1 MEFRRVLFR
10 SIVAIWDAAVR
21 SSRVTAGELTCSSF
35 DPHVA
40 MAGLVATGLVFA
52 VSCFSGFEATAIFRD
67 EVRDPEKTIPRATYL
82 AIAMLT
88 IFYTVGSWAFIQALG
103 EADAVRTIAAHP
115 STAFFDMVAR
125 RSEEHTSELHH

>member
-1 MEFRRVLFR
+1 
-10 SIVAIWDAAVR
+10 
-21 SSRVTAGELTCSSF
+21 
-35 DPHVA
+35 
-40 MAGLVATGLVFA
+40 MAGSVATGLIFA

-125 RSEEHTSELHH
+125 YLGTVGYHSVTVLIISGGFAGLLADRKSTRLNSSH

>member
-1 MEFRRVLFR
+1 
-10 SIVAIWDAAVR
+10 
-21 SSRVTAGELTCSSF
+21 
-35 DPHVA
+35 
-40 MAGLVATGLVFA
+40 MAGSVATGLIFA

-125 RSEEHTSELHH
+125 YLGTVGYHSVRSEEHTSELQSLMRISYAVFCLKKKTPIHT

>member
-1 MEFRRVLFR
+1 
-10 SIVAIWDAAVR
+10 
-21 SSRVTAGELTCSSF
+21 
-35 DPHVA
+35 
-40 MAGLVATGLVFA
+40 MAGSVATGRIFA

-88 IFYTVGSWAFIQALG
+88 IFYTVGSWAFLQALG

-115 STAFFDMVAR
+115 STDFFDMVAR
-125 RSEEHTSELHH
+125 SLDTVGYQRVTVLLLSGRFAGMMALQPVLMTKNV

>member
-1 MEFRRVLFR
+1 
-10 SIVAIWDAAVR
+10 
-21 SSRVTAGELTCSSF
+21 
-35 DPHVA
+35 
-40 MAGLVATGLVFA
+40 MAGSVATGLIFA
-52 VSCFSGFEATAIFRD
+52 VSCFSGVEATAIFRD

-125 RSEEHTSELHH
+125 YLGKIGRAHSELQSLMRISYAVFCLKKKTSKTHTIYQLHT